1 MNKTNKLL
9 SKYKNIN
16 TKNFQIII
24 FLIIIFF
31 IFALFFSLYMFQT
44 SRDLRVRYID
54 LEFEDLPKSFDN
66 IKVALASDIHS
77 GLYVPLSHIQKM
89 SYMIT
94 TNKPD
99 IILFIGDYIY
109 SAPRWFKYYNK
120 KNIHKLSD
128 GIKDLKAPLGKYAV
142 LGNHDNYESKID
154 VSNAMHSNNF
164 KMLDNNIIFI
174 TNEIGEYISIGGVG
188 DFMTDDVKFDLATKN
203 VKINDFNILL
213 SHEPAAPLAI
223 AKKEGYNELIDFFVC
238 GHTHGMQISFIPMPL
253 IERLNKNRDYPLTTI
268 YGNMQSEK
276 TKIYVSSGVG
286 VVLLPFRLFAYPEVV
301 IATLKSKK

>member
-1 MNKTNKLL
+1 MNILNKLL
-9 SKYKNIN
+9 NKFGK
-16 TKNFQIII
+16 TKIII
-24 FLIIIFF
+24 FLIIILL
-31 IFALFFSLYMFQT
+31 FALYMFKT
-44 SRDLRVRYID
+44 SRDLKVRYID

-77 GLYVPLSHIQKM
+77 GLYVSTSYIKKM
-89 SYMIT
+89 SYMIM

-99 IILFIGDYIY
+99 IILFVGDYIY
-109 SAPRWFKYYNK
+109 SAPRWFRYYNK
-120 KNIHKLSD
+120 KNIIKLNE
-128 GIKDLKAPLGKYAV
+128 GIKDLNAPLGKYAV
-142 LGNHDNYESKID
+142 MGNHDNYESKID

-268 YGNMQSEK
+268 YGNMQSGK

>member
-1 MNKTNKLL
+1 MNKADKLL
-9 SKYKNIN
+9 NKYKNQSKKI
-16 TKNFQIII
+16 KIII
-24 FLIIIFF
+24 FVII
-31 IFALFFSLYMFQT
+31 IFALFFSLYMFKT
-44 SRDLRVRYID
+44 SRALRVRYID

-77 GLYVPLSHIQKM
+77 GLYIPTSHIQKM
-89 SYMIT
+89 SDMIT
-94 TNKPD
+94 ENNPD

-109 SAPRWFKYYNK
+109 SAPRWFKYHNK
-120 KNIHKLSD
+120 KNIRKLNE
-128 GIKDLKAPLGKYAV
+128 GIKNLNAPFGKYAV
-142 LGNHDNYESKID
+142 MGNHDNYESKID
-154 VSNAMHSNNF
+154 ISNALDSNNF

-174 TNEIGEYISIGGVG
+174 TNDIGEYISIGGVG

-203 VKINDFNILL
+203 VKTNDFNILL

-238 GHTHGMQISFIPMPL
+238 GHTHGMQISLIPMPL

-268 YGNMQSEK
+268 YGNMKSDK
-276 TKIYVSSGVG
+276 MKIYVSSGVG

>member
-1 MNKTNKLL
+1 MNKADKLL
-9 SKYKNIN
+9 NKYKNQSKKI
-16 TKNFQIII
+16 KIII
-24 FLIIIFF
+24 FVII
-31 IFALFFSLYMFQT
+31 IFALFFSLYMFKT
-44 SRDLRVRYID
+44 SRALRVRYID

-77 GLYVPLSHIQKM
+77 GLYIPTSHIQKM
-89 SYMIT
+89 SDMIT
-94 TNKPD
+94 ENKPD

-109 SAPRWFKYYNK
+109 SAPRWFKYHNK
-120 KNIHKLSD
+120 KNIRKLNE
-128 GIKDLKAPLGKYAV
+128 GIKNLNAPLGKYAV
-142 LGNHDNYESKID
+142 MGNHDNYESKID
-154 VSNAMHSNNF
+154 ISNALDSNNF

-174 TNEIGEYISIGGVG
+174 TNDIGEYISIGGVG

-203 VKINDFNILL
+203 VKTNDFNILL

-238 GHTHGMQISFIPMPL
+238 GHTHGMQISLIPMPL
-253 IERLNKNRDYPLTTI
+253 IERLNKNRNYPLTTI
-268 YGNMQSEK
+268 YGNMKSDK

>member
-1 MNKTNKLL
+1 MNKADKLL
-9 SKYKNIN
+9 NKYKNQSKKI
-16 TKNFQIII
+16 KIII
-24 FLIIIFF
+24 FVII
-31 IFALFFSLYMFQT
+31 IFALFFSLYMFKT
-44 SRDLRVRYID
+44 SRALRVRYID

-77 GLYVPLSHIQKM
+77 GLYIPTSHIQKM
-89 SYMIT
+89 SDMIT
-94 TNKPD
+94 ENKPD

-109 SAPRWFKYYNK
+109 SAPRWFKYHNK
-120 KNIHKLSD
+120 KNIRKLNE
-128 GIKDLKAPLGKYAV
+128 GIKNLNAPLGKYAV
-142 LGNHDNYESKID
+142 MGNHDNYESKID
-154 VSNAMHSNNF
+154 ISNALDSNNF

-174 TNEIGEYISIGGVG
+174 TNDIGEYISIGGVG

-203 VKINDFNILL
+203 VKTNDFNILL

-238 GHTHGMQISFIPMPL
+238 GHTHGMQISLIPMHL
-253 IERLNKNRDYPLTTI
+253 IERLNKNRNYPLTTI
-268 YGNMQSEK
+268 YGNMQSDK

-301 IATLKSKK
+301 IATLKSKNN

>member
-1 MNKTNKLL
+1 MEMINKLSTL
-9 SKYKNIN
+9 LNKNKK
-16 TKNFQIII
+16 TKIIV
-24 FLIIIFF
+24 FLIIILF
-31 IFALFFSLYMFQT
+31 IFALFFSLYMFKT
-44 SRDLRVRYID
+44 SRALRVRYID

-77 GLYVPLSHIQKM
+77 GLYIPTSYIQKM
-89 SYMIT
+89 SDMINS
-94 TNKPD
+94 NKPD

-109 SAPRWFKYYNK
+109 SAPRWFKYHNK
-120 KNIHKLSD
+120 KNIHKLNE
-128 GIKDLKAPLGKYAV
+128 GIKTLEAPLGKYAV
-142 LGNHDNYESKID
+142 MGNHDNYESKID
-154 VSNAMHSNNF
+154 ISNALYSNDF

-174 TNEIGEYISIGGVG
+174 TNENGEYISIGGVG

-203 VKINDFNILL
+203 VKTNDFNILL

-238 GHTHGMQISFIPMPL
+238 GHTHGMQISFVPMPL

-268 YGNMQSEK
+268 YGNMKSDK
-276 TKIYVSSGVG
+276 MKIYVSSGVG
-286 VVLLPFRLFAYPEVV
+286 VVLLPFRLFAYPEIV

>member
-1 MNKTNKLL
+1 MNKADKLL
-9 SKYKNIN
+9 NKYKNQSKKI
-16 TKNFQIII
+16 KIII
-24 FLIIIFF
+24 FVII
-31 IFALFFSLYMFQT
+31 IFALFFSLYMFKT
-44 SRDLRVRYID
+44 SRALRVRYID

-77 GLYVPLSHIQKM
+77 GLYIPTSHIQKM
-89 SYMIT
+89 SDMIT
-94 TNKPD
+94 ENNPD

-109 SAPRWFKYYNK
+109 SAPRWFKYHNK
-120 KNIHKLSD
+120 KNIRKLNE
-128 GIKDLKAPLGKYAV
+128 GIKNLNAPLGKYAV
-142 LGNHDNYESKID
+142 MGNHDNYESKID
-154 VSNAMHSNNF
+154 ISNALDSNNF

-174 TNEIGEYISIGGVG
+174 TNDIGEYISIGGVG

-203 VKINDFNILL
+203 VKTNDFNILL

-238 GHTHGMQISFIPMPL
+238 GHTHGMQISLIPMPL
-253 IERLNKNRDYPLTTI
+253 IERLNKNRNYPLTTI
-268 YGNMQSEK
+268 YGNMQSDK
-276 TKIYVSSGVG
+276 MKIYVSSGVG

>member
-1 MNKTNKLL
+1 MA
-9 SKYKNIN
+9 YY
-16 TKNFQIII
+16 
-24 FLIIIFF
+24 
-31 IFALFFSLYMFQT
+31 LYFCIYET
-44 SRDLRVRYID
+44 SRALRVRYID

-77 GLYVPLSHIQKM
+77 GLYIPTSHIQKM
-89 SYMIT
+89 SDMIT
-94 TNKPD
+94 ENNPD

-109 SAPRWFKYYNK
+109 SAPRWFKYHNK
-120 KNIHKLSD
+120 KNIRKLNE
-128 GIKDLKAPLGKYAV
+128 GIKNLNAPLGKYAV
-142 LGNHDNYESKID
+142 MGNHDNYESKID
-154 VSNAMHSNNF
+154 ISNALDSNNF

-174 TNEIGEYISIGGVG
+174 TNDIGEYISIGGVG

-203 VKINDFNILL
+203 VKTNDFNILL

-238 GHTHGMQISFIPMPL
+238 GHTHGMQISLIPMPL
-253 IERLNKNRDYPLTTI
+253 IERLNKNRNYPLTTI
-268 YGNMQSEK
+268 YGNMQSDK
-276 TKIYVSSGVG
+276 MKIYVSSGVG

>member
-1 MNKTNKLL
+1 
-9 SKYKNIN
+9 
-16 TKNFQIII
+16 
-24 FLIIIFF
+24 
-31 IFALFFSLYMFQT
+31 MFKT
-44 SRDLRVRYID
+44 SRALRVRYID

-77 GLYVPLSHIQKM
+77 GLYIPTSHIQKM
-89 SYMIT
+89 SDMIT
-94 TNKPD
+94 ENNPD

-109 SAPRWFKYYNK
+109 SAPRWFKYHNK
-120 KNIHKLSD
+120 KNIHRLIE
-128 GIKDLKAPLGKYAV
+128 GIKNLEAPLGKYAV

-174 TNEIGEYISIGGVG
+174 TNDIGEYISIGGVG

-203 VKINDFNILL
+203 VKTNDFNILL

-238 GHTHGMQISFIPMPL
+238 GHTHGMQISLVPMPL

-268 YGNMQSEK
+268 YGNMQSGK

-286 VVLLPFRLFAYPEVV
+286 VVLLPFRLFAYPEIV
-301 IATLKSKK
+301 IATLKNKK

>member
-66 IKVALASDIHS
+66 IKIALASDIHS

-120 KNIHKLSD
+120 K
-128 GIKDLKAPLGKYAV
+128 KY
-142 LGNHDNYESKID
+142 S
-154 VSNAMHSNNF
+154 
-164 KMLDNNIIFI
+164 
-174 TNEIGEYISIGGVG
+174 
-188 DFMTDDVKFDLATKN
+188 
-203 VKINDFNILL
+203 
-213 SHEPAAPLAI
+213 
-223 AKKEGYNELIDFFVC
+223 
-238 GHTHGMQISFIPMPL
+238 Q
-253 IERLNKNRDYPLTTI
+253 IERWNKRFE
-268 YGNMQSEK
+268 SSAR
-276 TKIYVSSGVG
+276 KICRFG
-286 VVLLPFRLFAYPEVV
+286 
-301 IATLKSKK
+301 KS

>member
-1 MNKTNKLL
+1 MNKADKLL
-9 SKYKNIN
+9 NKYKNQSKKI
-16 TKNFQIII
+16 KIII
-24 FLIIIFF
+24 FVIIIF
-31 IFALFFSLYMFQT
+31 ALLFSLYMFKT
-44 SRDLRVRYID
+44 SRALRVRYID

-77 GLYVPLSHIQKM
+77 GLYIPTSHIQKM
-89 SYMIT
+89 SDMIT
-94 TNKPD
+94 ENNPD

-109 SAPRWFKYYNK
+109 SAPRWFKYHNK
-120 KNIHKLSD
+120 KNIRKLNE
-128 GIKDLKAPLGKYAV
+128 GIKNLNAPFGKYAV
-142 LGNHDNYESKID
+142 MGNHDNYESKID
-154 VSNAMHSNNF
+154 ISNALDSNNF

-174 TNEIGEYISIGGVG
+174 TNDIGEYISIGGVG

-203 VKINDFNILL
+203 VKTNDFNILL

-238 GHTHGMQISFIPMPL
+238 GHTHGMQISLIPMHL
-253 IERLNKNRDYPLTTI
+253 IERLNKNRNYPLTTI
-268 YGNMQSEK
+268 YGNMQSDK

-301 IATLKSKK
+301 IATLKSKNN

>member
-1 MNKTNKLL
+1 MNKADKLL
-9 SKYKNIN
+9 NKYKNQSKKI
-16 TKNFQIII
+16 KIII
-24 FLIIIFF
+24 FVII
-31 IFALFFSLYMFQT
+31 IFALFFSLYMFKT
-44 SRDLRVRYID
+44 SRALRVRYID
-54 LEFEDLPKSFDN
+54 FEFEDLPKSFDN

-77 GLYVPLSHIQKM
+77 GLYIPTSHIQKM
-89 SYMIT
+89 SDMIT
-94 TNKPD
+94 ENKPD

-109 SAPRWFKYYNK
+109 SAPRWFKYHNK
-120 KNIHKLSD
+120 KNIRKLNE
-128 GIKDLKAPLGKYAV
+128 GIKNLNAPLGKYAV
-142 LGNHDNYESKID
+142 MGNHDNYESKID
-154 VSNAMHSNNF
+154 ISNALDSNNF

-174 TNEIGEYISIGGVG
+174 TNDIGEYISIGGVG

-203 VKINDFNILL
+203 VKTNDFNILL

-238 GHTHGMQISFIPMPL
+238 GHTHGMQISLIPMPL
-253 IERLNKNRDYPLTTI
+253 IERLNKNRNYPLTTI
-268 YGNMQSEK
+268 YGNMKSDK

>member
-1 MNKTNKLL
+1 MNKADKLL
-9 SKYKNIN
+9 NKYKNQSKKI
-16 TKNFQIII
+16 KIII
-24 FLIIIFF
+24 FVII
-31 IFALFFSLYMFQT
+31 IFALFFSLYMFKT
-44 SRDLRVRYID
+44 SRALRVRYID

-77 GLYVPLSHIQKM
+77 GLYIPTSHIQKM
-89 SYMIT
+89 SDMIT
-94 TNKPD
+94 ENKPD

-109 SAPRWFKYYNK
+109 SAPRWFKYHNK
-120 KNIHKLSD
+120 KNIRKLNE
-128 GIKDLKAPLGKYAV
+128 GIKNLNAPFGKYAV
-142 LGNHDNYESKID
+142 MGNHDNYESKID
-154 VSNAMHSNNF
+154 ISNALDSNNF

-174 TNEIGEYISIGGVG
+174 TNDIGEYISIGGVG

-203 VKINDFNILL
+203 VKTNDFNILL

-238 GHTHGMQISFIPMPL
+238 GHTHGMQISLIPMHL
-253 IERLNKNRDYPLTTI
+253 IERLNKNRNYPLTTI
-268 YGNMQSEK
+268 YGNMQSDK

-301 IATLKSKK
+301 IATLKSKNN